1 MFASRF
7 ACCNQALVFKSHVST
22 LRYRLTDC
30 HSERQMTGWYTQLC
44 FPAELPQRRAWAVVS
59 GNDTS
64 CSSVWRQAREG
75 SPSGWTSPPRA
86 ACSPRP
92 KAERIPLIVQ
102 EQRGIIKHPPSP
114 RPALVI
120 AVLQESKLIQS
131 PDGALDLP
139 LYFSTGKRQDTA
151 EVL

>member
-1 MFASRF
+1 M
-7 ACCNQALVFKSHVST
+7 
-22 LRYRLTDC
+22 
-30 HSERQMTGWYTQLC
+30 
-44 FPAELPQRRAWAVVS
+44 S

-139 LYFSTGKRQDTA
+139 LLLYGQEAGHCGGVVGRPHLFKRLLLNHQVKPLLLLSGGAGGDGMVSEASFYPPRTA
-151 EVL
+151 GDGSHMVL